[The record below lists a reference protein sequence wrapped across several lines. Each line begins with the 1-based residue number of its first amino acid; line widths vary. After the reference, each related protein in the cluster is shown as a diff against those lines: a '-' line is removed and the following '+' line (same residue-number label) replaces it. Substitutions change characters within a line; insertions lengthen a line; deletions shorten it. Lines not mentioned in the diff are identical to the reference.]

1 MVKSKK
7 KDFVTHQEISETTEI
22 TLDLLARWF
31 IEDKN
36 GMERLYMPLTKIKG
50 LMRIIENNY
59 DRKEI
64 RQ

>member
-7 KDFVTHQEISETTEI
+7 KDFVTHQEVAETTEI

-36 GMERLYMPLTKIKG
+36 GMESLYMPLTKIKG
-50 LMRIIENNY
+50 LMKIIENNY
-59 DRKEI
+59 DRRGIIK
-64 RQ
+64 